1 MTPLLG
7 VLQALAALVLI
18 FALVWYGRR
27 ALARGSLF
35 SRRSG
40 HMQIEDRIAV
50 DLRHALVIVR
60 VEERRLLLSLS
71 DHGPAQ
77 LLVELSPHAPPD
89 TPVSTI
95 GGAGTGSRDAIEPE
109 AP

>member
-7 VLQALAALVLI
+7 LLQALAALALI

-35 SRRSG
+35 SRHSSQMR
-40 HMQIEDRIAV
+40 IEDRLAL
-50 DLRHALVIVR
+50 DLRNALVIVR
-60 VEERRLLLSLS
+60 IEERRLLLSLG

-77 LLVELSPHAPPD
+77 LVVELSRADLPSFSEATSLPRGVAP
-89 TPVSTI
+89 TS
-95 GGAGTGSRDAIEPE
+95 E

>member
-18 FALVWYGRR
+18 FALVWFGKR

-35 SRRSG
+35 SRRSA
-40 HMQIEDRIAV
+40 HMHVEDRLAI
-50 DLRHALVIVR
+50 DLRNALVIVR
-60 VEERRLLLSLS
+60 VEDKRLLLSLS

-77 LLVELSPHAPPD
+77 LLAELAREDPASLVDTRSGRRSVEPAAGAP
-89 TPVSTI
+89 
-95 GGAGTGSRDAIEPE
+95 
-109 AP
+109 